1 MRKHPNLPW
10 KAALLFFLLLFS
22 TQPAAATTLQYTYDN
37 MGRLL
42 KADFGGGRSLS
53 YTYDLNG
60 NFLTRTAMAEII
72 RGDVNIDGTI
82 NLMDALVTLRVLS
95 GQNVPSETFSDY
107 VASRGGAASPLGLS
121 EVLYIL
127 QDIAQLR

>member
-1 MRKHPNLPW
+1 V
-10 KAALLFFLLLFS
+10 
-22 TQPAAATTLQYTYDN
+22 AATTLQYTYDN

-60 NFLTRTAMAEII
+60 NFLTRTALAEII
-72 RGDVNIDGTI
+72 RGDVNTDGTV

-95 GQNVPSETFSDY
+95 GQSIPSETFSDY
-107 VASRGGAASPLGLS
+107 VASRGDAASPLGLS
-121 EVLYIL
+121 EVLFIL
-127 QDIAQLR
+127 QDIANLR